1 MAGPLRPR
9 PPPPPGASAA
19 DGGPSPPPGR
29 ATLLLYLNDV
39 QAGGATRFNR
49 LGLDVAPRRGD
60 ALLFFPA
67 DARGAFDERLEHEG
81 TEGEGSADKH
91 VCRIWKHIAN
101 VPPPLGLG
109 AAE

>member
-1 MAGPLRPR
+1 M
-9 PPPPPGASAA
+9 
-19 DGGPSPPPGR
+19 
-29 ATLLLYLNDV
+29 YLNDV

-49 LGLDVAPRRGD
+49 LEDDHGAILSVAPRMGD

-81 TEGEGSADKH
+81 AEVEGSADKH

>member
-1 MAGPLRPR
+1 M
-9 PPPPPGASAA
+9 
-19 DGGPSPPPGR
+19 
-29 ATLLLYLNDV
+29 LYLNDV

-49 LGLDVAPRRGD
+49 LEDDQGAILSVAPRMGD

-81 TEGEGSADKH
+81 TEVEGSADKH